1 MYHFVVIS
9 ETEVKEKP
17 EDNNAIVVK
26 ERDYLN
32 KVFENLENASFHALP
47 LSFYEFLCE
56 IHIAIETC
64 KELEAV
70 DKNFLIVLLE
80 HSEMYTELVDNIIST
95 VCFYNEIPYSITH
108 NV

>member
-1 MYHFVVIS
+1 MYKFVVVS
-9 ETEVKEKP
+9 ETKLQEFK
-17 EDNNAIVVK
+17 DNSDTIIIN

-47 LSFYEFLCE
+47 LSFYEFLGKV
-56 IHIAIETC
+56 HIAIETC
-64 KELEAV
+64 NDLKAT
-70 DKNFLIVLLE
+70 DKDFLVVLLE
-80 HSEMYTELVDNIIST
+80 HSKMYTELVDNIIST

>member
-1 MYHFVVIS
+1 MYKFVVVS
-9 ETEVKEKP
+9 ETKSQEFQDSSE
-17 EDNNAIVVK
+17 AIIIK

-32 KVFENLENASFHALP
+32 KVLENLENVSFHALP
-47 LSFYEFLCE
+47 LSFYEFLGK

-64 KELEAV
+64 NDLKAT
-70 DKNFLIVLLE
+70 DKIFLVVLLD
-80 HSEMYTELVDNIIST
+80 HSEMYTELVDNIVST